1 MSLPHLSPHPF
12 IFVRHGE
19 TFYNFEK
26 RVAGSRNVPL
36 TPKGEA
42 QALNARQVLMEVVDP
57 FVVSSTLDRAIK
69 TARIAMPAHEP
80 VTLPGL
86 CERDWGPLQGKPIL
100 DRMPYTEPAEGVES
114 WEDFQA
120 RIINAINEAQQLA
133 QGRTVVIFAHAGVFR
148 AVRMA
153 TQGHLEGK
161 RLPNASPVK
170 LLPPAAEGE
179 MWELVALQPEDW
191 A

>member
-1 MSLPHLSPHPF
+1 M
-12 IFVRHGE
+12 
-19 TFYNFEK
+19 
-26 RVAGSRNVPL
+26 PL

-42 QALNARQVLMEVVDP
+42 QALNARQVLMEVADP

-69 TARIAMPAHEP
+69 TARIAMPGHEP

-133 QGRTVVIFAHAGVFR
+133 KGRTVVIFAHAGVFR

-170 LLPPAAEGE
+170 LLPPEAESQ

>member
-1 MSLPHLSPHPF
+1 MSSLPSLSLLPF

-42 QALNARQVLMEVVDP
+42 QALNARQVLTDIADP

-69 TARIAMPAHEP
+69 TARIAIPDHEP
-80 VTLPGL
+80 VTLAGL
-86 CERDWGPLQGKPIL
+86 CERDWGPLQGNSIP
-100 DRMPYTEPAEGVES
+100 DQMPYVEAVDGVES
-114 WEDFQA
+114 WEDFQT
-120 RIINAINEAQQLA
+120 RVINAINEAQRLA
-133 QGRTVVIFAHAGVFR
+133 QGRSVIIFAHAGVFR
-148 AVRMA
+148 VVRMA

-170 LLPPAAEGE
+170 LLPAGDTWE
-179 MWELVALQPEDW
+179 MIPLQPEDW

>member
-1 MSLPHLSPHPF
+1 MSLPKLSPLPF

-42 QALNARQVLMEVVDP
+42 QALNAHQVLADITDP

-69 TARIAMPAHEP
+69 TARIAMPDHTP
-80 VTLPGL
+80 VTLAGL
-86 CERDWGPLQGKPIL
+86 CERDWGPLQGHAIPE
-100 DRMPYTEPAEGVES
+100 RMPYVESVEGVES
-114 WEDFQA
+114 WHDFQT
-120 RIINAINEAQQLA
+120 RVINAINEAQRLA
-133 QGRTVVIFAHAGVFR
+133 EGRTVVIFAHAGVFR
-148 AVRMA
+148 VVRMA

-161 RLPNASPVK
+161 RLPNASPVQ
-170 LLPPAAEGE
+170 LRPPKVSSEAWD
-179 MWELVALQPEDW
+179 MVPLQPEDW

>member
-1 MSLPHLSPHPF
+1 MSLPNLSPLPF

-42 QALNARQVLMEVVDP
+42 QALNARQVLADITEP

-69 TARIAMPAHEP
+69 TARIAMPNHEP
-80 VTLPGL
+80 VTLSGL
-86 CERDWGPLQGKPIL
+86 CERDWGPLQGKAIP
-100 DRMPYTEPAEGVES
+100 DQMPYVDPAEGVES
-114 WEDFQA
+114 WEDFQT
-120 RIINAINEAQQLA
+120 RVIDAINEAQLLA
-133 QGRTVVIFAHAGVFR
+133 QGRTLVIFAHAGVFR
-148 AVRMA
+148 VVRMA

-161 RLPNASPVK
+161 RLPNASPVR
-170 LLPPAAEGE
+170 LVPSAVVDSGWE
-179 MWELVALQPEDW
+179 MQTLQPDDW